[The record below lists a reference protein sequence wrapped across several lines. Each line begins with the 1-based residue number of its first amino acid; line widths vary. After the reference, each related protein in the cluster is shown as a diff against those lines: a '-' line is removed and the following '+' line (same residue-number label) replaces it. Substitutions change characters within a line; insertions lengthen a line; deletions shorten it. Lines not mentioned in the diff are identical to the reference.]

1 MLNLMRTPIVYINGL
16 FWAIDKATISVLD
29 RGFTYGDGL
38 FETMRSYSGK
48 IFRLECLLDRLFRSA
63 RSIFIELPMK
73 KNEIRSAINA
83 SIELNKLSNSIVRLT
98 ITRGEQDPGLNIDYS
113 APPTVVII
121 VRPTKVIS
129 KNVYKKGIG
138 IKLYKKSAIRTQG
151 ISNQIKSCNYLSNI
165 LLREKAIKEGF
176 FEAILLD
183 NDNNATEGTF
193 SNIFIIK
200 NNQLKTPSLNEFVL
214 SGIIRKSI
222 LDICRANN
230 ISFKETAITEKD
242 LYEADE
248 IFLTNS
254 GIEVLPV
261 SNINHRNLKD
271 INPNS
276 MTTRIH
282 TLLLKSFEESLK
294 NDNFPIN

>member
-1 MLNLMRTPIVYINGL
+1 MLNLMRTPIVYVNGL

-29 RGFTYGDGL
+29 RGFAYGDGL

-48 IFRLECLLDRLFRSA
+48 IFRLECHLDRLFHSA
-63 RSIFIELPMK
+63 RPIFIDLPMT
-73 KNEIRSAINA
+73 KNEIRSAINV
-83 SIELNKLSNSIVRLT
+83 SIELNKLLNSIVRLT

-121 VRPTKVIS
+121 VRPTEVIS

-138 IKLYKKSAIRTQG
+138 IKLFKKSAIRTQG

-282 TLLLKSFEESLK
+282 MLLLKSFEESFK
-294 NDNFPIN
+294 R

>member
-1 MLNLMRTPIVYINGL
+1 MRTPIVYINGL
-16 FWAIDKATISVLD
+16 FWPIDKATISVLD

-48 IFRLECLLDRLFRSA
+48 IFRMECHLDRLFRSA
-63 RSIFIELPMK
+63 RAIFIDLPMT

-214 SGIIRKSI
+214 SGIIRKAI

-261 SNINHRNLKD
+261 SNINHRKLKD
-271 INPNS
+271 INSNS

-282 TLLLKSFEESLK
+282 TLLLKTFEESFQK
-294 NDNFPIN
+294 

>member
-1 MLNLMRTPIVYINGL
+1 MIKALINNQWESIPEENLQLGADTFSYEVGLYETFRTLDFKPVFLAGHLN
-16 FWAIDKATISVLD
+16 
-29 RGFTYGDGL
+29 
-38 FETMRSYSGK
+38 
-48 IFRLECLLDRLFRSA
+48 RLFKSA
-63 RSIFIELPMK
+63 GLIFIDLPMT
-73 KNEIRSAINA
+73 KNEIQTAINGT
-83 SIELNKLSNSIVRLT
+83 IQLNKLSNSIARLT
-98 ITRGEQDPGLNIDYS
+98 ITRGEHDPGLNIDYN
-113 APPTVVII
+113 APPTVVIL

-151 ISNQIKSCNYLSNI
+151 ISDHIKSCNYLSNI

-183 NDNNATEGTF
+183 NNNNVTEGTI
-193 SNIFIIK
+193 SNIFLIK

-214 SGIIRKSI
+214 GGIMRNSI
-222 LDICRANN
+222 LDICRTNN

-261 SNINHRNLKD
+261 SNINHRHLKD

-276 MTTRIH
+276 MTTHIH
-282 TLLLKSFEESLK
+282 TLLLKTFEESFQK
-294 NDNFPIN
+294 

>member
-1 MLNLMRTPIVYINGL
+1 MRTPIVYINGL

-48 IFRLECLLDRLFRSA
+48 IFRLERHLDRLFRSA
-63 RSIFIELPMK
+63 RSIFIDLPMT

-98 ITRGEQDPGLNIDYS
+98 ITRGEQDPGLNIDYNT
-113 APPTVVII
+113 PPTVVIL

-151 ISNQIKSCNYLSNI
+151 ISDQIKSCNYLSNI
-165 LLREKAIKEGF
+165 LLREKAIKDGF

-183 NDNNATEGTF
+183 NNNNATEGTI

-214 SGIIRKSI
+214 SGIIRKAI

-261 SNINHRNLKD
+261 SNINHRKLKD
-271 INPNS
+271 INSNS

-282 TLLLKSFEESLK
+282 TLLLKTFEESFQK
-294 NDNFPIN
+294 